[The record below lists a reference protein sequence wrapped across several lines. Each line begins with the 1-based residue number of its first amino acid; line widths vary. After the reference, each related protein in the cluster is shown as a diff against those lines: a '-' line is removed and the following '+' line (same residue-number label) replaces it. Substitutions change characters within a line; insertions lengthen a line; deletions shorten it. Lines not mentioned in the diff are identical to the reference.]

1 MSDVLSIKTTTVKYR
16 PKPQAAVQY
25 EIALL
30 SGTLVYNP
38 NDNTGR
44 VKGALQWQ
52 VYKIEGDKRTRMPN
66 NVAGMKC
73 YCGYSD
79 NPSSESPS
87 SEAGTNATDNVTFN
101 DNGKAEVDYNSR
113 TTKQFTIVYGS
124 VTDGVFTQLARL
136 GVPVNVAG
144 KDSTPTLS
152 IHLDNQYDAILCYYH
167 NGEAKL
173 YGSRPVTNV
182 KVMYGG
188 EDVTD
193 NLQGD
198 VTVTANSV
206 PFEGGHWLTQN
217 KQYMVDSIS
226 ATTVI
231 AFSVTYKGQT
241 ATAAMTIRLQD
252 GGNKYNIRPSV
263 STIVHNTS
271 TDSLSVGG
279 VNIEVWMENE
289 TGSSLLASIPSD
301 MNLTYTIYTKRGADT
316 VYMTEDYNN
325 GYRIIEVDIAVEKI
339 VITLTNSQNVVLD
352 TQTILVIK
360 VKNGNDAPQLQFL
373 SPSCIVRLSNNT
385 YGTPVVTSSNKA
397 SFYLGSNIM
406 TDTIFW
412 FTEKDEAHKIPKS
425 DPTNPTDPKTLSFNG
440 WTFDVSNSN
449 GILTFTLVS
458 VDSGAA
464 ETISLPI
471 YAQSNYAAHYGS
483 GEAHNNVSYAIARKG
498 EDGESAVSIDFD
510 NNNATLL
517 YNSSKSA
524 YVNAPVAK
532 VSVFVGGENKSN
544 TATITFKSHDVNGAI
559 TRDGVTKTISNG
571 AEVTSPNGTGIIS
584 VKATSLAEGKSF
596 GYITATYTDS
606 FGIGHTA
613 TFNVTRSVGRYA
625 VEIIA
630 TPTQI
635 SYNQTTGIASSSKVV
650 AKINAIDIDG
660 KKTDGAAFSTFG
672 AMKWRYIGA
681 TDWTTYAPDPNS
693 GQSASVLE
701 IKNLD
706 FTKSGVEFS
715 FVDGSRNQLDYETVP
730 FSSVSNG
737 GDAYLVNAAS
747 MNIALT
753 LSQISYGT
761 PLGDVP
767 NVIYMTKNNVVVETD
782 IKYKLPGSNATI
794 DDSHPTAE
802 VTYNSWVFNYKFSEG
817 KLNINLKRVGKDAP
831 TSMQLPVE
839 VIYGTGTDS
848 ITRIIYVSYTAIQKG
863 PAGRS
868 YKPNTPVLFEEG
880 KEYKW
885 DDEYRDFIYY
895 AFKVNDKGEQDD
907 EKGALS
913 YFMYGVKEYGM
924 TKVKTPPSLKGG
936 DDNWE
941 YVSEYKSII
950 VNCLFGTNAIIGG
963 FRMSGGVQESVCTS
977 EDERIAY
984 DENGNEI
991 IENGEVVKETYQKP
1005 LIIID
1010 GNEGVIEI
1018 FKKKA
1023 GMRIG
1028 LDGDGNPC
1036 IMGYNTNGK
1045 LVWKLGTEVVT
1056 NPTDNVNIQIPSG
1069 STTASAFVSG
1079 NTLTISVRGKWLVTN
1094 NSNNSI
1100 LIEKD
1105 KLGGTFEGPFIGE
1118 LSVPGDISI
1127 ESGVTKE
1134 IIFSGSNFNTYDEGY
1149 LPPFDYFRIKV
1160 TAKYGT
1166 EAKAQSYVVAGVP
1179 KPNDPIIHY

>member
-38 NDNTGR
+38 NDNTDK

-52 VYKIEGDKRTRMPN
+52 VYKIEGGKRTRMPN

-87 SEAGTNATDNVTFN
+87 SEAGTNTTDNVTFN

-152 IHLDNQYDAILCYYH
+152 IHLDNQYDTLCRYH
-167 NGEAKL
+167 VGNAVL
-173 YGSRPVTNV
+173 YGSKPVTNI

-188 EDVTD
+188 EDVTAKQEI
-193 NLQGD
+193 N
-198 VTVTANSV
+198 VTVTANTEN
-206 PFEGGHWLTQN
+206 FEGEWLTQN
-217 KQYMVDSIS
+217 VQYRVNSIS
-226 ATTVI
+226 TTTVVT
-231 AFSVTYKGQT
+231 FSVTYKGQT

-252 GGNKYNIRPSV
+252 GGNKYNIRTSV
-263 STIVHNTS
+263 STIVYNTS
-271 TDSLSVGG
+271 TAGLSAEE

-289 TGSSLLASIPSD
+289 EGSSLLPSIPDGITLS
-301 MNLTYTIYTKRGADT
+301 YTREGESEVDVTSY
-316 VYMTEDYNN
+316 YNN
-325 GYRIIEVDIAVEKI
+325 GYTIGVSLPAKKTA
-339 VITLTNSQNVVLD
+339 ITLSDRQGVVLD
-352 TQTILVIK
+352 TQTVSVVK
-360 VKNGNDAPQLQFL
+360 VKDGNDAPQLQFL

-385 YGTPVVTSSNKA
+385 YGTPVATSSNKA
-397 SFYLGSNIM
+397 TFYLGSNIM
-406 TDTIFW
+406 NPTIFW
-412 FTEKDEAHKIPKS
+412 FADNVDSNKIDKD
-425 DPTNPTDPKTLSFNG
+425 NPSKPLSFNG
-440 WTFDVSNSN
+440 WNFDVSYSN
-449 GILTFTLVS
+449 GILTFDLVS

-471 YAQSNYAAHYGS
+471 YAESHYATNTAWK
-483 GEAHNNVSYAIARKG
+483 ARNNVSYAIARKG

-524 YVNAPVAK
+524 YVNAAIAN

-544 TATITFKSHDVNGAI
+544 TATITIESHGVNAAVTRGVGATASTTFI
-559 TRDGVTKTISNG
+559 SDGNKVIPS
-571 AEVTSPNGTGIIS
+571 GTGIIS

-660 KKTDGAAFSTFG
+660 KKTDDAQFADFG
-672 AMKWRYIGA
+672 AMWYRDLG
-681 TDWTTYAPDPNS
+681 TDTWTRLDNQYVS
-693 GQSASVLE
+693 KLE
-701 IKNLD
+701 IEPD
-706 FTKSGVEFS
+706 FTKKGIEFL
-715 FVDGSRNQLDYETVP
+715 FTDGSGNKLDYETVP

-767 NVIYMTKNNVVVETD
+767 NVIYMTKNNVVVKEG

-794 DDSHPTAE
+794 DASHPTAE

-831 TSMQLPVE
+831 TSMQLPIE

-880 KEYKW
+880 EGKEYVW
-885 DDEYRDFIYY
+885 NDEYRDFIYY

-913 YFMYGVKEYGM
+913 YFMYGVKGYGM
-924 TKVKTPPSLKGG
+924 KVTKAPTAKGG

-1023 GMRIG
+1023 GIRIG
-1028 LDGDGNPC
+1028 LDGEGNPC
-1036 IMGYNTNGK
+1036 LTGYNTEGK

-1100 LIEKD
+1100 LIKKD

-1134 IIFSGSNFNTYDEGY
+1134 IIFSGSNFETYDEGY
-1149 LPPFDYFRIKV
+1149 LPPFDHFRIRV

-1166 EAKAQSYVVAGVP
+1166 EAKAQSYVVAGAP

>member
-25 EIALL
+25 EIVLL

-38 NDNTGR
+38 NDNTDK

-66 NVAGMKC
+66 NAADMKC

-79 NPSSESPS
+79 SPS
-87 SEAGTNATDNVTFN
+87 NEAGKNTTDNVTFN
-101 DNGKAEVDYNSR
+101 DNGKAEVDYDSR

-124 VTDGVFTQLARL
+124 VADGVFTQLARL

-144 KDSTPTLS
+144 KDSTPALS
-152 IHLDNQYDAILCYYH
+152 IHLDNQYDTLCRYH
-167 NGEAKL
+167 VGNAVL
-173 YGSRPVTNV
+173 YGSKPVTNI
-182 KVMYGG
+182 KVIYGG
-188 EDVTD
+188 EDVTTK
-193 NLQGD
+193 QGIN
-198 VTVTANSV
+198 VTATANTEN
-206 PFEGGHWLTQN
+206 FEGEWLTQN
-217 KQYMVDSIS
+217 VQYRVNSIS
-226 ATTVI
+226 TTTVVT
-231 AFSVTYKGQT
+231 FSVTYKGQT
-241 ATAAMTIRLQD
+241 ATAAMTVRLQD
-252 GGNKYNIRPSV
+252 GGNKYNIRTSV
-263 STIVHNTS
+263 STIVYNTS
-271 TDSLSVGG
+271 TAGLSAEEI
-279 VNIEVWMENE
+279 NIEVWMENE
-289 TGSSLLASIPSD
+289 EGSSLLTSIPDGMTLS
-301 MNLTYTIYTKRGADT
+301 YTREGESE
-316 VYMTEDYNN
+316 VYVTSDYNN
-325 GYRIIEVDIAVEKI
+325 GYTIGVSLPAKKT
-339 VITLTNSQNVVLD
+339 VITLSDSQGVMLD
-352 TQTILVIK
+352 TQTVSVVK
-360 VKNGNDAPQLQFL
+360 VKDGNDAPQLQIL

-385 YGTPVVTSSNKA
+385 YGTPVVTSSNEA

-406 TDTIFW
+406 NPTTFW
-412 FTEKDEAHKIPKS
+412 FADKVDNNKIDKD
-425 DPTNPTDPKTLSFNG
+425 NPSKALSFNG
-440 WTFDVSNSN
+440 WNFDVSYSN
-449 GILTFTLVS
+449 GRLTFNLIS
-458 VDSGAA
+458 VDSGSA

-471 YAQSNYAAHYGS
+471 FAESNYAAHYGS
-483 GEAHNNVSYAIARKG
+483 GEVHNNVSYAIARKG

-517 YNSSKSA
+517 YNSSKGEYANSA
-524 YVNAPVAK
+524 VAN

-544 TATITFKSHDVNGAI
+544 TATITIESHGVNAAV
-559 TRDGVTKTISNG
+559 TRGGGTTFISDRNKV
-571 AEVTSPNGTGIIS
+571 EPSGTGIIS
-584 VKATSLAEGKSF
+584 VTARSLKDDNTSS

-606 FGIGHTA
+606 SNIKYTA

-635 SYNQTTGIASSSKVV
+635 SYNQTTGKASSSTVV
-650 AKINAIDIDG
+650 AAINAIDING
-660 KKTDGAAFSTFG
+660 KKTNGAQFSTFG

-681 TDWTTYAPDPNS
+681 TEWTVPAN
-693 GQSASVLE
+693 QSITELKITSP
-701 IKNLD
+701 D

-767 NVIYMTKNNVVVETD
+767 NVIYMTKNNVVVKEG

-802 VTYNSWVFNYKFSEG
+802 VTYNSWVFNYNFSEG

-831 TSMQLPVE
+831 TSMQLPIE
-839 VIYGTGTDS
+839 VIYSTDTDS

-924 TKVKTPPSLKGG
+924 KEIKDPPSAKGG
-936 DDNWE
+936 DNNWE

-963 FRMSGGVQESVCTS
+963 FRMTGGVQESVCTS
-977 EDERIAY
+977 EDERIVY
-984 DENGNEI
+984 KEDGTPDKDVDGNI
-991 IENGEVVKETYQKP
+991 LKETYQKP

-1018 FKKKA
+1018 FKRKA
-1023 GMRIG
+1023 GIRIG
-1028 LDGDGNPC
+1028 LDEEGNPC
-1036 IMGYNTNGK
+1036 MMGYNTKGQC
-1045 LVWKLGTEVVT
+1045 VWRLGTQVVT

-1069 STTASAFVSG
+1069 STTASASVIG
-1079 NTLTISVRGKWLVTN
+1079 KTLTISVRGKWLVTN
-1094 NSNNSI
+1094 NTNNQISF
-1100 LIEKD
+1100 EKGM
-1105 KLGGTFEGPFIGE
+1105 LEGNFENPVRGE
-1118 LSVPGDISI
+1118 LSVPDNILDYIKDNPIGIG
-1127 ESGVTKE
+1127 ETRE
-1134 IIFSGSNFNTYDEGY
+1134 IIFSGSASETYDEGY
-1149 LPPFDYFRIKV
+1149 FPPFDYFRIKV
-1160 TAKYGT
+1160 TAIYDTKV
-1166 EAKAQSYVVAGVP
+1166 KAQSYVVARTL

>member
-25 EIALL
+25 EIVLL

-38 NDNTGR
+38 NTSDK

-66 NVAGMKC
+66 NMEGMKC

-79 NPSSESPS
+79 NPSSE
-87 SEAGTNATDNVTFN
+87 AGKNTTDNVTFN
-101 DNGKAEVDYNSR
+101 DNGKAEIDYNSR

-152 IHLDNQYDAILCYYH
+152 IHLDNQYDTILCYYH
-167 NGEAKL
+167 GGNAVI
-173 YGSRPVTNV
+173 YGSKPVTNI

-188 EDVTD
+188 EDVTAK
-193 NLQGD
+193 LESD
-198 VTVTANSV
+198 VTATANSV

-231 AFSVTYKGQT
+231 TFSVTYKGQT
-241 ATAAMTIRLQD
+241 ATAAMTVRLQD

-263 STIVHNTS
+263 STIVYNTS
-271 TDSLSVGG
+271 TGGLSAEE

-289 TGSSLLASIPSD
+289 TGSSPLTSIPDGMTLS
-301 MNLTYTIYTKRGADT
+301 YTREG
-316 VYMTEDYNN
+316 EDAVEVTSYYNN
-325 GYRIIEVDIAVEKI
+325 GYTMGVSLPAKNTT
-339 VITLTNSQNVVLD
+339 ITLTGNQNVVLD

-385 YGTPVVTSSNKA
+385 YGTPVVASSNKA
-397 SFYLGSNIM
+397 TFYLGSNIM

-412 FTEKDEAHKIPKS
+412 FAKDDDAHKIIKS
-425 DPTNPTDPKTLSFNG
+425 DPTNPTDSKTLSFNG
-440 WTFDVSNSN
+440 WTFKVSNSN
-449 GILTFTLVS
+449 GILTFELVS
-458 VDSGAA
+458 VESGAA

-471 YAQSNYAAHYGS
+471 YAQSDFAAHYGS

-498 EDGESAVSIDFD
+498 ENGESATSIDFD
-510 NNNATLL
+510 NNNASIL
-517 YNSSKSA
+517 YNSITKKYVTESFPVSKIHVVKGGTDISA
-524 YVNAPVAK
+524 TAKIRVEVYDVTVNIT
-532 VSVFVGGENKSN
+532 GRGYNITKSEGYS
-544 TATITFKSHDVNGAI
+544 IL
-559 TRDGVTKTISNG
+559 
-571 AEVTSPNGTGIIS
+571 TSSSDRTGIIS
-584 VKATSLAEGKSF
+584 VKAIAVASTGYVLAK
-596 GYITATYTDS
+596 YTDS
-606 FGIGHTA
+606 EGITHT
-613 TFNVTRSVGRYA
+613 TRFNVSRSVGRYA
-625 VEIIA
+625 VEIIT

-635 SYNQTTGIASSSKVV
+635 SYNQTTGIASSN
-650 AKINAIDIDG
+650 KITATLNVIDIYG
-660 KKTDGAAFSTFG
+660 NRTTNAPFTSFG
-672 AMKWRYIGA
+672 AMEWRYVGA
-681 TDWTTYAPDPNS
+681 DWTTYRPTS
-693 GQSASVLE
+693 EQSAAKLE
-701 IKNLD
+701 ITNPD
-706 FTKSGVEFS
+706 FTKSGVEFR
-715 FVDGSRNQLDYETVP
+715 FVDGSGNQLDYETVP

-737 GDAYLVNAAS
+737 GDSYLVNAAS

-767 NVIYMTKNNVVVETD
+767 NVIYMTKNNVVVNEG
-782 IKYKLPGSNATI
+782 IKYKLPGGNQTI
-794 DDSHPTAE
+794 DASTTSAK
-802 VTYNSWVFNYKFSEG
+802 VTYNRWVFDYQFSEG
-817 KLNINLKRVGKDAP
+817 KLNIKLIEVRKGQDTP
-831 TSMQLPVE
+831 TSMQLPIE

-880 KEYKW
+880 KEYRW

-977 EDERIAY
+977 EDERIVY
-984 DENGNEI
+984 DENGNET

-1023 GMRIG
+1023 GIRIG
-1028 LDGDGNPC
+1028 LDGEGNPC
-1036 IMGYNTNGK
+1036 LTGYNTDGK
-1045 LVWKLGTEVVT
+1045 CVWRLGTQVIT

-1069 STTASAFVSG
+1069 STTASALVNG

-1094 NSNNSI
+1094 NTNNPII
-1100 LIEKD
+1100 LTKD
-1105 KLGGTFEGPFIGE
+1105 LLKGTFENPLSGD
-1118 LSVPGDISI
+1118 LSVPDNISNNPI
-1127 ESGVTKE
+1127 GIGETRE
-1134 IIFSGSNFNTYDEGY
+1134 IIFSGSAFKTYNEGY
-1149 LPPFDYFRIKV
+1149 LPPFGHFRIKV
-1160 TAKYGT
+1160 TAIYDTK
-1166 EAKAQSYVVAGVP
+1166 AKAQSYVVAGVL

>member
-25 EIALL
+25 EIVLL

-38 NDNTGR
+38 NTSDK

-66 NVAGMKC
+66 NMEGMKC

-79 NPSSESPS
+79 SPID
-87 SEAGTNATDNVTFN
+87 EAGKNTTDNVTFN
-101 DNGKAEVDYNSR
+101 DNGTAEVDYNSR

-124 VTDGVFTQLARL
+124 DTDGVFTQLARL

-152 IHLDNQYDAILCYYH
+152 IHLDNQYDTILCYYH
-167 NGEAKL
+167 GGNAVI
-173 YGSRPVTNV
+173 YGSKPVTNI

-188 EDVTD
+188 EDVTAK
-193 NLQGD
+193 LESD
-198 VTVTANSV
+198 VTATANSV

-231 AFSVTYKGQT
+231 TFSVTYKGQT
-241 ATAAMTIRLQD
+241 ATASMTIRLQD

-271 TDSLSVGG
+271 TDSLSAGG

-289 TGSSLLASIPSD
+289 TGSSLLASIPNN
-301 MNLTYTIYTKRGADT
+301 MTLTYIIYTKGGADT
-316 VYMTEDYNN
+316 FDMKEDYNN
-325 GYRIIEVDIAVEKI
+325 GYRIIEVDTRVEKI
-339 VITLTNSQNVVLD
+339 VITLTNSQGVVLD

-360 VKNGNDAPQLQFL
+360 VKDGNGAPQLQFL

-385 YGTPVVTSSNKA
+385 YGTPVVASSNKA
-397 SFYLGSNIM
+397 TFYLGGNIM

-412 FTEKDEAHKIPKS
+412 FAEKDEAHQIIKS
-425 DPTNPTDPKTLSFNG
+425 DPTNPTNPKPLSFNG
-440 WTFDVSNSN
+440 WNFNISNSN
-449 GILTFTLVS
+449 GILALTLVS

-517 YNSSKSA
+517 YNSSKGVYA
-524 YVNAPVAK
+524 NFAVAK

-544 TATITFKSHDVNGAI
+544 TATITFKSHDVNAAI

-571 AEVTSPNGTGIIS
+571 AEVTSPNRTGIIS

-613 TFNVTRSVGRYA
+613 TFNVIRSVGRYA

-650 AKINAIDIDG
+650 ATINAIDING
-660 KKTDGAAFSTFG
+660 KKADGAAFSTFG

-681 TDWTTYAPDPNS
+681 REWTTYAPDPTS

-715 FVDGSRNQLDYETVP
+715 FIDGSRNQLDYETVP

-737 GDAYLVNAAS
+737 GDSYLVNAAS

-767 NVIYMTKNNVVVETD
+767 NVIYMTKNNVVVTEG
-782 IKYKLPGSNATI
+782 IKYKLPDGNQTI
-794 DDSHPTAE
+794 DASHPSAE
-802 VTYNSWVFNYKFSEG
+802 VTYNSWVFKYNFSEG
-817 KLNINLKRVGKDAP
+817 KLNITLKEVRKGQDTP
-831 TSMQLPVE
+831 TSMQLPIE
-839 VIYGTGTDS
+839 VIYGTGTDR

-907 EKGALS
+907 KKGALS

-977 EDERIAY
+977 EDERIVY
-984 DENGNEI
+984 DENGNET

-1023 GMRIG
+1023 GIRIG
-1028 LDGDGNPC
+1028 LDGEGNPC
-1036 IMGYNTNGK
+1036 LTGYNTEGK
-1045 LVWKLGTEVVT
+1045 CVWKLGTQVVT
-1056 NPTDNVNIQIPSG
+1056 NPTDNVTIQIPSG
-1069 STTASAFVSG
+1069 STTASALVNG

-1100 LIEKD
+1100 LIKKD
-1105 KLGGTFEGPFIGE
+1105 KLGGTFENPLSGD
-1118 LSVPGDISI
+1118 LSVAGDISL
-1127 ESGVTKE
+1127 EGGETKE
-1134 IIFSGSNFNTYDEGY
+1134 IIFSGSKFNTYNEGY

-1166 EAKAQSYVVAGVP
+1166 EAKAQSYVVAGVL